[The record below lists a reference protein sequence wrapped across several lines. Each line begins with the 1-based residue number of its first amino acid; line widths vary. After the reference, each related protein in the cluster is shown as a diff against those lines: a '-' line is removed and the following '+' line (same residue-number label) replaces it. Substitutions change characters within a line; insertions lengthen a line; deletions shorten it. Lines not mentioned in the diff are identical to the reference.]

1 MMLSRWRQWWRGHRL
16 WRGLVEILLLVGVLL
31 ALRAWLQQDMASGP
45 VPPLAGT
52 TIAGQPFD
60 LHQYPE
66 RPVLVHFW
74 ATWCRICALEQDS
87 IDAIARDWPVI
98 TVAMQSGSVADVQ
111 RHLQQAG
118 LAFPVINDPAGVLA
132 RRFGVRAVPATFVV
146 DARDRIVFRERGFT
160 TEAGLRFR
168 LWLAR

>member
-1 MMLSRWRQWWRGHRL
+1 MLSRLRQWWRGHRL
-16 WRGLVEILLLVGVLL
+16 WRGFVELLLIVGVFL

-52 TIAGQPFD
+52 TLDGQSFD
-60 LHQYPE
+60 LRRYPE

-87 IDAIARDWPVI
+87 IDAIARDWLARDWPVI
-98 TVAMQSGSVADVQ
+98 TVAMQSGSAAEVQ
-111 RHLQQAG
+111 RHLQREG
-118 LAFPVINDPAGVLA
+118 LDFPVINDPGGRLA
-132 RRFGVRAVPATFVV
+132 RRFGVQAVPASFVV
-146 DARDRIVFRERGFT
+146 DARDRIVFRS
-160 TEAGLRFR
+160 EAGLRFR

>member
-1 MMLSRWRQWWRGHRL
+1 MLSRLRQWWRGHRL
-16 WRGLVEILLLVGVLL
+16 RRGLVELLVIAGVFLV
-31 ALRAWLQQDMASGP
+31 LRAWLQQDMANGP

-52 TIAGQPFD
+52 TLEGRAFD
-60 LHQYPE
+60 LRRYPE

-98 TVAMQSGSVADVQ
+98 TVAMQSGSAADVQ
-111 RHLQQAG
+111 RHLRQAG
-118 LAFPVINDPAGVLA
+118 LDFPVINDPDGTLA
-132 RRFGVRAVPATFVV
+132 RRFGVQAVPATFIV
-146 DARDRIVFRERGFT
+146 DERNRIVFRERGFT
-160 TEAGLRFR
+160 SEAGLRFR